1 MMSDSESK
9 AATDLE
15 ERVQRLG
22 RNEIAAVVM
31 EVHLKATET
40 SADIEVHLAVL

>member
-31 EVHLKATET
+31 DVAAKTVSLWSRAGVTV
-40 SADIEVHLAVL
+40 S